1 LLPRIALART
11 QTYCSE
17 SIQPYLDRV
26 IDQLTEFRLDNGMKF
41 IVLERHQAP
50 VVSFLT
56 YADVVVPRPEGK
68 TGVAHSGAFGV

>member
-1 LLPRIALART
+1 LPIFFCWGFSPGIAFAKP
-11 QTYCSE
+11 QTPPSPT

-26 IDQLTEFRLDNGMKF
+26 IKELTEFRLDNGMKF

-56 YADVVVPRPEGK
+56 YAMS
-68 TGVAHSGAFGV
+68 VA